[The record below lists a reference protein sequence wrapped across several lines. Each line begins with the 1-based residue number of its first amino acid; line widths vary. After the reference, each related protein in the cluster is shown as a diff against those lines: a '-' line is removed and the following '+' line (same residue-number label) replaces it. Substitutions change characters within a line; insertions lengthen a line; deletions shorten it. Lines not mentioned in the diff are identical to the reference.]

1 MSSGRQGSIGI
12 GKETTWGTAVAP
24 SVFYNATE
32 SITEERGRLRES
44 MNFGT
49 RSRQPADAGRL
60 RITGAMDGMHARPEG
75 IGHLLRAALGAPQ
88 TTGASAPYTHEF
100 TPALTKFSDV
110 AALPPYSVTAKR
122 GSTIHR
128 YAGAQLNQLTLQQ
141 ARDEALALTADWIA
155 KSVADVAD
163 TPLVLE
169 TNPRFLFRHLAV
181 LRDASAFPYVEDL
194 TIQVLN
200 NLETEEVLNESDE
213 ISAVDFGDSEI
224 RVDMTLTF
232 RDAATYADFKTNT
245 TKPWSF
251 TWTIDANHS
260 LAIAIPR
267 LNIESWSAPIGGPGR
282 MTVSVGGVAEFDSVA
297 GHEIQVTL
305 VNELA
310 SY

>member
-1 MSSGRQGSIGI
+1 MSSGRQGSIGL
-12 GKETTWGTAVAP
+12 GKEVTWGTAVAP
-24 SVFYNATE
+24 TVFYNATE
-32 SITEERGRLRES
+32 SITEERGRLREA

-60 RITGAMDGMHARPEG
+60 RISGGMDGMHARPAG

-88 TTGASAPYTHEF
+88 TSGASAPYTHVF
-100 TPALTKFSDV
+100 TPATAKFSAE
-110 AALPPYSVTAKR
+110 AAVPPYSVTVKR

-163 TPLVLE
+163 TALVLE
-169 TNPRFLFRHLAV
+169 TNPRFLFSHLAV
-181 LRDASAFPYVEDL
+181 ERDGVAFPYVEDL

-213 ISAVDFGDSEI
+213 ISATDFGDSEI

-232 RDAATYADFKTNT
+232 RDAATYADFKTNA
-245 TKPWSF
+245 TKAWAF
-251 TWTIDANHS
+251 TWTIDANTS
-260 LAIAIPR
+260 LAIAVPK
-267 LNIESWSAPIGGPGR
+267 LNLESWSAPISGPGR
-282 MTVSVGGVAEFDSVA
+282 MTVSVGALAEFDA
-297 GHEIQVTL
+297 TEGHELEITL
-305 VNELA
+305 VNA
-310 SY
+310 QAAY